1 MAEIPA
7 RAIGKHEILSEIG
20 QGSMGTVYKA
30 RDPVL
35 ERVVALKTILP
46 GAVLDAEA
54 RERFLREARSVARL
68 QHPNIITIFEMGEM
82 EQVPFIA
89 MEFLE
94 GESLAD
100 AAEIG
105 RPAGVEAKLR
115 VIEQLCRGL
124 GYAHGRGVVHR
135 DVKPTNIFLQPD
147 GTAKLLDFGVAWLE
161 GGTFATRTGMLLGTP
176 AYMAPEQFSGGEV
189 DHRVDMWAVGVILYE
204 MLTGERPFAA
214 DTVPSLIY
222 KIVHT
227 QQPDIDP
234 AAHGAPVAVIQIVIR
249 AMQKDPKDRFAD
261 LDEMCRAVRSALDGG
276 GIEPE
281 LTSAKETEVTRAA
294 PPPVVTPPGELDES
308 KSRLHT
314 GTFRDGGVLADTGPL
329 QVILASPDERV
340 LAIGGVDGS
349 IRLWDLENRVS
360 LRTLRS
366 RAHLKTGHSALTT
379 NLAFLEDGAL
389 LATGHLD
396 GSISVWDPNS
406 GFEMDAQLHHDGAVG
421 GLAFVP
427 GGSVLMSGGH
437 DESLKYWDLAAVLEG
452 EARREMRRQPAAV
465 TTLTVSVDGRLAV
478 TGHSNL
484 NLRGH
489 DVASGRLVATFHG
502 LEAVPSVVQLSPD
515 GGLLACGCRN
525 GSIRLFRVEGR
536 AQLRHFEAHSKTVSS
551 LVFFPDGRHLASVA
565 MDQEVAIWSVSFED
579 RLATLSAGSGASCAS
594 LSVLDSSRRLVCGL
608 AGGQIRAWDYD

>member
-1 MAEIPA
+1 MDMAEIPV
-7 RAIGKHEILSEIG
+7 RAIGKYEILAEIG

-46 GAVLDAEA
+46 SAVLDAEA

-115 VIEQLCRGL
+115 LIKQLCRGL

-135 DVKPTNIFLQPD
+135 DVKPTNVFLLPD

-234 AAHGAPVAVIQIVIR
+234 VARGAPVAVIQIVSK

-261 LDEMCRAVRSALDGG
+261 LDEMGRAVRSVLDGG

-281 LTSAKETEVTRAA
+281 LTAAKVTDVTRA
-294 PPPVVTPPGELDES
+294 TPSIEPAES
-308 KSRLHT
+308 KSPVHI
-314 GTFRDGGVLADTGPL
+314 GTFRDGGLLADTGPL
-329 QVILASPDERV
+329 QVILASPDERM

-366 RAHLKTGHSALTT
+366 RTHLKTGHSALTT
-379 NLAFLEDGAL
+379 NLAYLENGDL

-396 GSISVWDPNS
+396 GSISIWDPKT
-406 GFEMDAQLHHDGAVG
+406 GFELDAQLRHDGAVG

-427 GGSVLMSGGH
+427 GKSLLISGGH
-437 DESLKYWDLAAVLEG
+437 DDSLKYWDLSAVLEG

-465 TTLTVSVDGRLAV
+465 TTLTVSADGRLAV
-478 TGHSNL
+478 TGHDNL
-484 NLRGH
+484 NVRGH
-489 DVASGRLVATFHG
+489 DVSSGRLVATFHG

-565 MDQEVAIWSVSFED
+565 MDQEVAIWSVTFED

-594 LSVLDSSRRLVCGL
+594 LAVLGSSRRLLCGL
-608 AGGQIRAWDYD
+608 AGGQIRIWDYD